1 VNNSIANL
9 LKATCSKY
17 KDKIA
22 YKDSKSG
29 VTFGDICTK
38 SGSIA
43 TTLIK
48 KGYYEK
54 PILVVSERSTIT
66 PIAHI
71 GIARSGNFYVPMDP
85 SNPMFRMKQI
95 INIIEANILLVDKN
109 SFGIIESLDFQGEVY
124 ILEDLINKEY
134 DEKLVSTIE
143 DKMVS
148 SMPLYVVF
156 TSGSTGVPKGVTT
169 SHESLMCY
177 IDDVTD
183 VLQLTDKDILANQ
196 SPMDYIA
203 AVRDIFI
210 PLKTGATTCIIPNNE
225 FAIPDKLLNSLNNNK
240 ITTICWSSAG
250 LELCVKTGLFECGI
264 PKHLNKILFSGSI
277 LSGKAL
283 MEWQTALP
291 NATFVNQYGPTEATA
306 SCTYYVVGEK
316 ANINTI
322 LPIGVPFKNYKIILL
337 DDNDREVEQG
347 CEGEIC
353 VSGPTVTLGYYR
365 NPEATSKA
373 YVQNPINPYYR
384 EIIYKTGDI
393 GRYNSDGILE
403 FCGRR
408 DRQIK
413 HMGHRIELEEIEA
426 ISRSIKGVDE
436 CAALYD
442 YNKSILVLAYT
453 GISTNKEIALHFR
466 ANFPAYMVPRR
477 ILKLDALPKLPNGK
491 NDIKTLEREIIK

>member
-1 VNNSIANL
+1 MNNSIANL

-109 SFGIIESLDFQGEVY
+109 SFGITESLDFQGEVY

-148 SMPLYVVF
+148 SMPLYVIF

-240 ITTICWSSAG
+240 ITTICWRY
-250 LELCVKTGLFECGI
+250 LLPMTKT
-264 PKHLNKILFSGSI
+264 
-277 LSGKAL
+277 
-283 MEWQTALP
+283 W
-291 NATFVNQYGPTEATA
+291 
-306 SCTYYVVGEK
+306 
-316 ANINTI
+316 
-322 LPIGVPFKNYKIILL
+322 
-337 DDNDREVEQG
+337 EQ
-347 CEGEIC
+347 
-353 VSGPTVTLGYYR
+353 
-365 NPEATSKA
+365 
-373 YVQNPINPYYR
+373 
-384 EIIYKTGDI
+384 
-393 GRYNSDGILE
+393 
-403 FCGRR
+403 
-408 DRQIK
+408 
-413 HMGHRIELEEIEA
+413 
-426 ISRSIKGVDE
+426 
-436 CAALYD
+436 
-442 YNKSILVLAYT
+442 
-453 GISTNKEIALHFR
+453 
-466 ANFPAYMVPRR
+466 
-477 ILKLDALPKLPNGK
+477 
-491 NDIKTLEREIIK
+491 